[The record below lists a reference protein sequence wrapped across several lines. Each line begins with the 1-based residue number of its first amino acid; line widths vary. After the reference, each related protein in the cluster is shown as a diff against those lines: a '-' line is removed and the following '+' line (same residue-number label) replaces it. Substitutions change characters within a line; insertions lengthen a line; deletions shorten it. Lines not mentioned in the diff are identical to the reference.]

1 MPERALNG
9 DPQAKDHLIHE
20 IYEKLNETG
29 GELLETID
37 ALVTYGGVEPAS
49 RGMFVHANTV
59 RYRMRR
65 ITELTDLSPMEPRE
79 LYVLNVALSMGR
91 LSER

>member
-1 MPERALNG
+1 
-9 DPQAKDHLIHE
+9 
-20 IYEKLNETG
+20 
-29 GELLETID
+29 
-37 ALVTYGGVEPAS
+37 
-49 RGMFVHANTV
+49 
-59 RYRMRR
+59 MRR